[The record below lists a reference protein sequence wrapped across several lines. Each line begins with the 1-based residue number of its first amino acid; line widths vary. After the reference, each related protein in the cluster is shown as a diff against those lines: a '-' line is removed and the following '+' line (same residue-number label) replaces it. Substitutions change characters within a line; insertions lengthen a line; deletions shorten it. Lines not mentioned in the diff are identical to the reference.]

1 MEAILKHVNEKL
13 EKHKLKLIDQK
24 VMEEHSKVMECWKE
38 IADSFTKPVKFL
50 IVGEATVSWDNYFYN
65 PDATSTSFLTP
76 AHFGFES
83 KKKKTTKSES
93 KSKLIEFFKENKVL
107 VFDLYPLPLP
117 TFIYDSIKFDCEES
131 NVYVRALKTYYCE
144 SLFKNKIIDKNTVIV
159 SRYSKFYKEKTGENG
174 QVVLDEKR
182 FEWEIFMKAIDREI
196 NDFKPIY
203 GSYSADADKVRQ
215 VFQEILY

>member
-24 VMEEHSKVMECWKE
+24 VLEEHKKVMDAWRNISKS
-38 IADSFTKPVKFL
+38 ITKPVKFL

-65 PDATSTSFLTP
+65 VDANTTSFLSP
-76 AHFGFES
+76 SQFGCVN
-83 KKKKTTKSES
+83 KA
-93 KSKLIEFFKENKVL
+93 KLISFFEKKGVL

-117 TFIYDSIKFDCEES
+117 TFVYDKVEFDCKVDS
-131 NVYVRALKTYYCE
+131 PYVEALIMYYKE
-144 SLFKNKIIDKNTVIV
+144 SLLDNNFIDDNTVII
-159 SRYSKFYKEKTGENG
+159 SRYAKFYKEKVDKKNQVVKNKSK

-182 FEWEIFMKAIDREI
+182 FEWEIFMKAIDRKI

-203 GSYSADADKVRQ
+203 GSYSADADKVKQ
-215 VFQEILY
+215 VFQKILY